1 MTDPNELPA
10 HEIGRRL
17 RVARE
22 SANKR
27 QEEAAVAVGLSRPTI
42 VSIENGE
49 RYVGI
54 NELQTLTKFYGIS
67 VSAILR
73 REAVHVNLIPRFR
86 RLNES
91 QSEAVTKA
99 AQCLN
104 DLVRAE
110 VELENLLGI
119 KRAKNYPPEQVINV
133 ENVKALAEQ
142 HAKEL
147 RDRLDI
153 GSGPIA
159 DIFSLIEFKIGIRL
173 FQTKLDS
180 SISGLFV
187 YDESV
192 GACILLNVTHPI
204 RRRVYSAAHELGH
217 FIGTRHSPETL
228 EKGERFASRE
238 EKYADSFARSFL
250 APTESFTEAFQKI
263 TQGSVTFTRKHV
275 ILLAHQFCI
284 SREFCIRR
292 LEELGLVRK
301 GTLDW
306 FKKNGKITNQHVIEV
321 LGEEYNKVDHAKAQ
335 AKKMVS
341 HRIGLMATRAWEQ
354 NLVTEGV
361 LSDLLGMH
369 RVAVREVLNE
379 HQLEEEAMDDILKLP
394 TG

>member
-1 MTDPNELPA
+1 M
-10 HEIGRRL
+10 
-17 RVARE
+17 
-22 SANKR
+22 
-27 QEEAAVAVGLSRPTI
+27 
-42 VSIENGE
+42 
-49 RYVGI
+49 
-54 NELQTLTKFYGIS
+54 
-67 VSAILR
+67 
-73 REAVHVNLIPRFR
+73 
-86 RLNES
+86 
-91 QSEAVTKA
+91 
-99 AQCLN
+99 
-104 DLVRAE
+104 
-110 VELENLLGI
+110 
-119 KRAKNYPPEQVINV
+119 
-133 ENVKALAEQ
+133 
-142 HAKEL
+142 
-147 RDRLDI
+147 I

-173 FQTKLDS
+173 FQTKLAS

-228 EKGERFASRE
+228 EKGERFTLRE

-250 APTESFTEAFQKI
+250 TPTESFTEAFQKI
-263 TQGSVTFTRKHV
+263 TQGSVTFTRRHV
-275 ILLAHQFCI
+275 ILLTHQFCI
-284 SREFCIRR
+284 SREFCIGR

-301 GTLDW
+301 GTWDW
-306 FKKNGKITNQHVIEV
+306 FKKNGKITSQHVIEV

-369 RVAVREVLNE
+369 RIAVREVLNE

-394 TG
+394 TR